1 MATLDL
7 SSMYEDLKA
16 CRHVTFETQRKSG
29 HHVFPREDHIASD
42 QPPVVKCLKAVGK
55 ANRAVRL
62 FAFRDRSVLFADQV
76 NSNE

>member
-55 ANRAVRL
+55 ANRDVGL
-62 FAFRDRSVLFADQV
+62 FVFREGSVAAAGQV
-76 NSNE
+76 NPNE